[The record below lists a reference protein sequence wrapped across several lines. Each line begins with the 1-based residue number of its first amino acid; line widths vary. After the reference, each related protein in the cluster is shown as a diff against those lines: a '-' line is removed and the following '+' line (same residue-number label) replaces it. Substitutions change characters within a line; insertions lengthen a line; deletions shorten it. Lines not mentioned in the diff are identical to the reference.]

1 MSKNF
6 KLAKKVV
13 DKLSSINLMLTSAE
27 SCTGGQFA
35 STIIDIPGS
44 SKIFDR
50 GFITYHDKSKIEILG
65 VPEKLIKTHGAVSEE
80 VAMAMAEGALKKSN
94 ASISVSCTGIAGP
107 SGGTKIKPVGLIY
120 IGIIYEQNKFYLK
133 KNFGN
138 IGRSLIR
145 ELTTK
150 SILKLILDLHL

>member
-1 MSKNF
+1 MNTNTE
-6 KLAKKVV
+6 LAKKVV
-13 DKLSSINLMLTSAE
+13 DKLNNLKIMLTSAE
-27 SCTGGQFA
+27 SCTGGQVA
-35 STIIDIPGS
+35 STIINVPGS

-50 GFITYHDKSKIEILG
+50 GFVTYHDNSKIEILR
-65 VPEKLIKTHGAVSEE
+65 VPEELITSYGAVSKE
-80 VAMAMAEGALKKSN
+80 VAIAMAEGALSISN

-107 SGGTKIKPVGLIY
+107 SGGTQIKPVGLVYIALIY
-120 IGIIYEQNKFYLK
+120 KQKKINIK

-150 SILKLILDLHL
+150 SILKLILDS

>member
-1 MSKNF
+1 
-6 KLAKKVV
+6 
-13 DKLSSINLMLTSAE
+13 
-27 SCTGGQFA
+27 
-35 STIIDIPGS
+35 
-44 SKIFDR
+44 
-50 GFITYHDKSKIEILG
+50 
-65 VPEKLIKTHGAVSEE
+65 
-80 VAMAMAEGALKKSN
+80 MAEGALKKSN

-107 SGGTKIKPVGLIY
+107 SGGNKIKPVGLIY